1 MQEKGKKK
9 VIDNAGALQ
18 KKYAWK
24 SEKTQDTKK
33 QAAACPYAKKCG
45 GCDYQGMSYEQ
56 QLQEKQTY
64 VRKNIGDYCKVLP
77 IIGMENPYHYR
88 NKVHAVFD
96 VERRGKHANGG
107 RRTAGNGHAKAAP
120 GGVISG
126 VYKAG
131 THEVIN
137 IDSCEIEDELSS
149 AIIRDIRGLLHSFK
163 IKTYDEDTGYGLLR
177 HVLVRRGFHSGEVM
191 VVLVLGSP
199 ILPSKN
205 NFVKALR
212 KLHPEIT
219 TVVVNINDKQT
230 SMVLGEKETVIY
242 GKGYIEDTLCGC
254 TFRISPKSFYQVNP
268 VQTEILYNKAIT
280 YAGLTGKEKVIDAY
294 CGTGT
299 IGLIAASQAKE
310 VIGVELN
317 RDAVKD
323 AVINAKR
330 NNIKNEQF
338 YNADA
343 GKFMVELSEQNEKVD
358 VVFMDPPRSGS
369 DEAFLSSVV
378 KLAPK
383 KVVYVSCNPETLARD
398 LKYLTRHG
406 YQAVE
411 CQPCD
416 MFPFTKH
423 VETVVLLSKG
433 EIDSKK
439 VRVEFSLEDMDM
451 SGFQKD
457 ATYEQ
462 IKAYVLEHTGLKV
475 SSLYISQIKRKCGL
489 DVGQNYNLSKKED
502 AKVPKC
508 PPEKEA
514 AIRDA
519 LKYFQMI

>member
-1 MQEKGKKK
+1 MQTKGKKK
-9 VIDNAGALQ
+9 IIDNAGALQ
-18 KKYAWK
+18 KKYTWK
-24 SEKTQDTKK
+24 SEKQKK
-33 QAAACPYAKKCG
+33 KPAAACPYAKKCG

-343 GKFMVELSEQNEKVD
+343 GKFMVELSEQNKKVD
-358 VVFMDPPRSGS
+358 VVFMDPPRAGS

-451 SGFQKD
+451 SGFQKG

>member
-1 MQEKGKKK
+1 MKETGWKKTAGNGSDGKRTEGKKSF
-9 VIDNAGALQ
+9 GRG
-18 KKYAWK
+18 
-24 SEKTQDTKK
+24 EKTTGFSKNSAKVGVNGEKQGKSARKVSGVEDKWGTHGDRKRNVGEKDGQKTVRGGQRGKTK
-33 QAAACPYAKKCG
+33 CPIYRECG
-45 GCDYQGMSYEQ
+45 GCQYLHLTYDQ
-56 QLQEKQTY
+56 QLKEKQKRMEELLGGVCP
-64 VRKNIGDYCKVLP
+64 VRP
-77 IIGMENPYHYR
+77 IIGMEEPYHYR
-88 NKVHAVFD
+88 NKVHAVFGLD
-96 VERRGKHANGG
+96 RKN
-107 RRTAGNGHAKAAP
+107 NP
-120 GGVISG
+120 ISG
-126 VYKAG
+126 IYKEG
-131 THEVIN
+131 THRILPV
-137 IDSCEIEDELSS
+137 DSCLIEDQKADE
-149 AIIRDIRGLLHSFK
+149 IIVTIRSMLRSFK
-163 IKTYDEDTGYGLLR
+163 IRVFDEDTGYGLLR

-219 TVVVNINDKQT
+219 TVVVNVNDKQT

-343 GKFMVELSEQNEKVD
+343 GKFMVELSEQNKKVD
-358 VVFMDPPRSGS
+358 VVFMDPPRAGS

-423 VETVVLLSKG
+423 VETVCLLS
-433 EIDSKK
+433 
-439 VRVEFSLEDMDM
+439 R
-451 SGFQKD
+451 
-457 ATYEQ
+457 
-462 IKAYVLEHTGLKV
+462 KA
-475 SSLYISQIKRKCGL
+475 Q
-489 DVGQNYNLSKKED
+489 
-502 AKVPKC
+502 
-508 PPEKEA
+508 
-514 AIRDA
+514 
-519 LKYFQMI
+519 

>member
-1 MQEKGKKK
+1 MKETGWKKTAGNGSDGKRTEGKKSF
-9 VIDNAGALQ
+9 GRG
-18 KKYAWK
+18 
-24 SEKTQDTKK
+24 EKTTGFSKNSAKVGVNGEKQGKSARKVSGVEDKWGTHGDRKRNVGEKDGQKTVRGGQRGKTK
-33 QAAACPYAKKCG
+33 CPIYRECG
-45 GCDYQGMSYEQ
+45 GCQYLHLTYDQ
-56 QLQEKQTY
+56 QLKEKQKRMEELLGGVCP
-64 VRKNIGDYCKVLP
+64 VRP
-77 IIGMENPYHYR
+77 IIGMEEPYHYR
-88 NKVHAVFD
+88 NKVHAVFGLD
-96 VERRGKHANGG
+96 RKN
-107 RRTAGNGHAKAAP
+107 NP
-120 GGVISG
+120 ISG
-126 VYKAG
+126 IYKEG
-131 THEVIN
+131 THRILPV
-137 IDSCEIEDELSS
+137 DSCLIEDQKADE
-149 AIIRDIRGLLHSFK
+149 IIVTIRSMLRSFK
-163 IKTYDEDTGYGLLR
+163 IRVFDEDTGYGLLR

-219 TVVVNINDKQT
+219 TVVVNVNDKQT

-268 VQTEILYNKAIT
+268 VQTEILYNKAIA

-323 AVINAKR
+323 AIINAKR
-330 NNIKNEQF
+330 NNIQNEQF

-343 GKFMVELSEQNEKVD
+343 GKFMVELAEQNEKVD

-423 VETVVLLSKG
+423 VECVIMMQYCGK
-433 EIDSKK
+433 EKK
-439 VRVEFSLEDMDM
+439 
-451 SGFQKD
+451 K
-457 ATYEQ
+457 
-462 IKAYVLEHTGLKV
+462 
-475 SSLYISQIKRKCGL
+475 
-489 DVGQNYNLSKKED
+489 
-502 AKVPKC
+502 
-508 PPEKEA
+508 
-514 AIRDA
+514 
-519 LKYFQMI
+519 